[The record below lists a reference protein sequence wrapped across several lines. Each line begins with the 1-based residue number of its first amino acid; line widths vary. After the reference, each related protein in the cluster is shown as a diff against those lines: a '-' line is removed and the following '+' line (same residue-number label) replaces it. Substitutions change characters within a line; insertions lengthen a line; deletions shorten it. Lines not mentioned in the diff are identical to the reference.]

1 MKVNAILKRIKSVNV
16 RETNR
21 LIRARAI
28 FVERKVGL
36 KPNESRGN
44 AAKKPCLKRRIQ
56 QSIQELGKHTNS

>member
-44 AAKKPCLKRRIQ
+44 AAKKPC
-56 QSIQELGKHTNS
+56 